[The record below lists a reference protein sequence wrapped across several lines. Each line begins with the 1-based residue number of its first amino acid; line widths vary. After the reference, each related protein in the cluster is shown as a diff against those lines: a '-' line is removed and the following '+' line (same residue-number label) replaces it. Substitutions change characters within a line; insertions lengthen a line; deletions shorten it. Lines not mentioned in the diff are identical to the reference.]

1 MPIETKVFPD
11 ADAASRAAAELVAGA
26 GRAAVDE
33 RGEFNLAL
41 SGGRT
46 PWGMVGLL
54 GEMEEMPWEDANIF
68 QVDERV
74 APPGDEARNLT
85 HLVQM
90 LSIDHQASLR
100 PMPVTSRDLELSAAE
115 YEVHVPEQLDLVHLG
130 LGPDGHT
137 ASLVPGDSVLEVEDR
152 RVAMTWEPYEG
163 HLRMTLDLPGAGGGA
178 PHPLAGAGREGARA
192 ARQAAGRRQLDPRR
206 AGAERRHG
214 PRLRRGGDRRRGR
227 MSPGPAGEAGEF
239 ETLLYGVA
247 DAVATITLNRPD
259 SLNTIVPP
267 MPEEVEAAVERAVRD
282 EAVKAIVLRGAG
294 RAFCAGYD
302 FGGGFHHWDE
312 QMTTDGEWDAGKDFA
327 FATAPAL
334 APTQKLMSVWRSPK
348 PVIAQVHG
356 WCLGGG
362 SDFALCADLVIAS
375 EDARIGTPYSR
386 MWGAYL
392 SGMWLYRLGLTKAKE
407 YALTGKPL
415 SGAEAAEVE
424 LINRAV
430 PFERLEQTVAE
441 TAQQLAS
448 IPASQLA
455 AMKLVVNHAYENM
468 GLASTQTLGPILDGL
483 MRNTPDAKRFIELAE
498 REGVP
503 AAVRERDVP
512 FADYS
517 QAPPEDKPDPNNVI
531 EP

>member
-1 MPIETKVFPD
+1 MTTD
-11 ADAASRAAAELVAGA
+11 SRADG
-26 GRAAVDE
+26 D
-33 RGEFNLAL
+33 
-41 SGGRT
+41 
-46 PWGMVGLL
+46 
-54 GEMEEMPWEDANIF
+54 
-68 QVDERV
+68 
-74 APPGDEARNLT
+74 PPN
-85 HLVQM
+85 
-90 LSIDHQASLR
+90 
-100 PMPVTSRDLELSAAE
+100 
-115 YEVHVPEQLDLVHLG
+115 
-130 LGPDGHT
+130 
-137 ASLVPGDSVLEVEDR
+137 
-152 RVAMTWEPYEG
+152 
-163 HLRMTLDLPGAGGGA
+163 
-178 PHPLAGAGREGARA
+178 
-192 ARQAAGRRQLDPRR
+192 
-206 AGAERRHG
+206 
-214 PRLRRGGDRRRGR
+214 
-227 MSPGPAGEAGEF
+227 F
-239 ETLLYGVA
+239 ETLLYAVA
-247 DAVATITLNRPD
+247 DSVATITLNRPD

-267 MPEEVEAAVERAVRD
+267 MPEEVEAAVGLAVED
-282 EAVKAIVLRGAG
+282 ATAKVIVLRGAG

-312 QMTTDGEWDAGKDFA
+312 RLTTDGRWDPGKDFVA
-327 FATAPAL
+327 ATAPAL

-356 WCLGGG
+356 WCVGGG

-415 SGAEAAEVE
+415 SGVEAAEVE

-430 PFERLEQTVAE
+430 PFDRLEEEVAE
-441 TAQQLAS
+441 TARRLVS

-483 MRNTPDAKRFIELAE
+483 MRNTPDAERFIELAA

-503 AAVRERDVP
+503 AAVTERDGP
-512 FADYS
+512 FGDYS
-517 QAPPEDKPDPNNVI
+517 QADPADKPDPSNII